1 MLAATRR
8 EAQGAAIQGDGGHPS
23 SASSAFEMLLNPVT
37 STPFSVDDILRLERE
52 QIGSESLQ
60 LRGARRSPE
69 RFQCQRLLPEPRK
82 AAVPGTCS
90 GGGGGDS
97 GDSGRRR
104 DQSGSPPGAPCE
116 TVSQMEAERV
126 GEPRKWARS
135 GLGSYLEIMAGGGG
149 GGGGSLPGGTGITR
163 IPRSLLLQG
172 PSLIFLLFDN
182 SKKPDLSAPSIISSR
197 QPVCFPNKIR
207 SRILEVHNFHSL
219 SPESHKRMTHSQ
231 PHIPETPA
239 SLPSSETLYSILAV
253 LHHHQSSLPC
263 PSLPTLNRLP
273 EM

>member
-1 MLAATRR
+1 MVPSPCNSGGHGGALNVFSVSDSSQNRERQRFPAPAVAAAAAT
-8 EAQGAAIQGDGGHPS
+8 AATAAEGGTS
-23 SASSAFEMLLNPVT
+23 RGLLLVLP
-37 STPFSVDDILRLERE
+37 
-52 QIGSESLQ
+52 
-60 LRGARRSPE
+60 ARRSRRWRRNAWESHVSGRAQVWAPTW
-69 RFQCQRLLPEPRK
+69 RSWL
-82 AAVPGTCS
+82 VV
-90 GGGGGDS
+90 GGG
-97 GDSGRRR
+97 
-104 DQSGSPPGAPCE
+104 
-116 TVSQMEAERV
+116 VV
-126 GEPRKWARS
+126 
-135 GLGSYLEIMAGGGG
+135 
-149 GGGGSLPGGTGITR
+149 TR
-163 IPRSLLLQG
+163 WHGNNTHPRSLLLQG

-273 EM
+273 EV